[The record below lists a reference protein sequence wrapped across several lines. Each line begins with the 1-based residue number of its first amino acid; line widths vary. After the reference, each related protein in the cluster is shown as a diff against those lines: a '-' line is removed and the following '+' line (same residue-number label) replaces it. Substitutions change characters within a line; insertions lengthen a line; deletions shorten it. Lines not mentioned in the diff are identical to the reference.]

1 MRPCDIRFTELENGG
16 TKEDL
21 IMNCEGGGGGK
32 RAVQR
37 QEIIAKTFFDFFAN
51 SSCFFGKTVVFYQS
65 RQQTIQFA
73 AVAQLDRVFGY
84 EPKGRGFEALQPYQK
99 RRSP

>member
-1 MRPCDIRFTELENGG
+1 MQLRDIRFKSLENGG
-16 TKEDL
+16 IKEDL
-21 IMNCEGGGGGK
+21 VMDCESGESGK
-32 RAVQR
+32 RAVQGK
-37 QEIIAKTFFDFFAN
+37 ETIAKTFFDFFAN

-84 EPKGRGFEALQPYQK
+84 EPKGRGFESLQARVYK
-99 RRSP
+99 